1 MSRNDRTTAENAK
14 KIIVIDGCYNRCALR
29 ILENDGVKVDKY
41 LILLKD
47 LKIEKLGSFKTF
59 EYSQADFEKAVN
71 EIIKICEGGI

>member
-1 MSRNDRTTAENAK
+1 M
-14 KIIVIDGCYNRCALR
+14 
-29 ILENDGVKVDKY
+29 DKY

-47 LKIEKLGSFKTF
+47 LKIEKLGPFKTF